1 MGFNLKTVGIVLAI
15 ILVLILLKS
24 LIKLAFWAAI
34 LLGIAYLVWRFFLKG
49 DEEPEKKGYPDLD

>member
-34 LLGIAYLVWRFFLKG
+34 LLGIAYLVWRFFLKS
-49 DEEPEKKGYPDLD
+49 DDEPEKKGYLD

>member
-34 LLGIAYLVWRFFLKG
+34 LLGIAYLVWRFFLKS
-49 DEEPEKKGYPDLD
+49 DDEPEKKGYLDQ

>member
-49 DEEPEKKGYPDLD
+49 VTAGPKRTS